1 MHYSRIY
8 APELQL
14 PRPIFR
20 LIIVKP
26 QTQMAKPKDYGRF
39 LVISLGAGT
48 PKARRSTM
56 QLKQLSGVLWDG

>member
-26 QTQMAKPKDYGRF
+26 QTQMAKSENS
-39 LVISLGAGT
+39 ISL
-48 PKARRSTM
+48 M
-56 QLKQLSGVLWDG
+56 VVL